1 MDSTYPRLKTK
12 NAVAGSRY
20 PVVVR
25 LSLVVLVLLGACV
38 ERRLFIKT
46 DPPGALVRVNGR
58 ELGRSPA
65 EWRFDHYG
73 EVLVEAELDRHHAV
87 QKVVELK
94 APLRE
99 WVLGGI
105 FTDVLWPGTI
115 HDDHEVLLKLERI
128 KKRSEAQVRREIA
141 GLQRRAL
148 KLRNE
153 AKKR

>member
-1 MDSTYPRLKTK
+1 M
-12 NAVAGSRY
+12 
-20 PVVVR
+20 R
-25 LSLVVLVLLGACV
+25 LSLVVLILLGACV

-46 DPPGALVRVNGR
+46 DPSGALVRVNGR

-65 EWRFDHYG
+65 VWRFDHYG
-73 EVLVEAELDRHHAV
+73 KVLVEAELDRHHAV

-94 APLRE
+94 APLSE
-99 WVLGGI
+99 WVLGG
-105 FTDVLWPGTI
+105 FFADVLWPGTI